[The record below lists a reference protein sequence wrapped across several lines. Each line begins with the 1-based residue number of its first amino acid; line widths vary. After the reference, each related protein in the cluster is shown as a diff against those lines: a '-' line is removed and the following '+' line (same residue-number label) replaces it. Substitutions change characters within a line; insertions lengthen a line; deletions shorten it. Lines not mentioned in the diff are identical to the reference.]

1 MKQKTSKEIK
11 IKLPKKKRFHRF
23 FLRRLLICTLAAVTG
38 GTTLLMFYYKKEAR
52 EFYSDVSSYF
62 DNEIS
67 NYTRLS
73 AEGVPMM
80 DNELQKYGAQHLAN
94 KLASAYLQPEYSDRG
109 VILIHPSEKE
119 YFVSGSSLYFLTSQ
133 HDDSDQAQKRCYF
146 AAPET
151 AEKVSSEDWQHYR
164 SVYFRDQVISLLN
177 ENLLFSLLK
186 HSDGFYNMISN
197 LSKDSCSIPLW
208 IETEGD
214 SARAF
219 AYCWYYNLWARDK
232 VPITQIFTYQ
242 NGRTENGTMIE
253 NPYYIL
259 QDGMYVESRSRYDS
273 DPDAYIKQE
282 SLMSMYITG
291 FPADC
296 ESRQLTAQI
305 AKKIEDSGIY
315 GMLATEI
322 DQYQQIIAD
331 ASGEKREQYYRDKMN
346 EQSLNNAE
354 TAVKKED
361 IPTPEE
367 QLQNYYQRMCS
378 MPYNV
383 LSNIDTPFRES
394 ERTPFYTN
402 GTKELTLDD
411 DTWYIFYCAHRD
423 FWHEEMP
430 RLTLIG
436 IQFLLGDVLLA
447 LILSLIAYFRFKH
460 RYEMDEYRRN
470 LTASLAHDL
479 KSPLMAISSY
489 SENLLN
495 DVQPEKKHHYSK
507 AILENTQYMDDI
519 IVNVLELSRLET
531 HEKTKRKIIDLTA
544 LAKEL
549 LEGMQ
554 EQLDVRGLTVTVFG
568 SCSVKA
574 DCEMMKQAI
583 RNLLDNAVKY
593 TPEGGSITVTGEN
606 HTLSIVND
614 IAEEAVSDPQ
624 RLSEAFVKG
633 DKARSNRMGT
643 GLGLSIVQQ
652 IAAQNK
658 LQLHIDSSMHQFRV
672 RLCQRAS
679 ISLKRGHKAK

>member
-52 EFYSDVSSYF
+52 EFYSDVSSDF

-73 AEGVPMM
+73 AEGVPVM

-94 KLASAYLQPEYSDRG
+94 KLASAYLRPEYSDRG

-164 SVYFRDQVISLLN
+164 SVYFRDQVISLLD

-242 NGRTENGTMIE
+242 NGQTENGRIIE
-253 NPYYIL
+253 NRRYVL
-259 QDGMYVESRSRYDS
+259 RDGVYVEDRSSYDS
-273 DPDAYIKQE
+273 DPDAYMKQE
-282 SLMSMYITG
+282 DLWAMYIAG

-315 GMLATEI
+315 GMLAAEI

-331 ASGEKREQYYRDKMN
+331 SSGEKREQYYRDKMN

-367 QLQNYYQRMCS
+367 QLRDYYQRMGR

-402 GTKELTLDD
+402 GTKELTLHD

-436 IQFLLGDVLLA
+436 IQFLLGAVLLA
-447 LILSLIAYFRFKH
+447 LIWSLIAYFRFRH
-460 RYEMDEYRRN
+460 RYEMEEYRRN

-507 AILENTQYMDDI
+507 SILENTQYMDNI
-519 IVNVLELSRLET
+519 IVNVLELSRLEKNG
-531 HEKTKRKIIDLTA
+531 KTKRKAIDLTA
-544 LAKEL
+544 LTSEIL
-549 LEGMQ
+549 SGMQ
-554 EQLDVRGLTVTVFG
+554 EQLDARSLKASVSG
-568 SCSVKA
+568 SCTVKA
-574 DCEMMKQAI
+574 DRAMMMQAI
-583 RNLLDNAVKY
+583 RNLLDNALKY
-593 TPEGGSITVTGEN
+593 TPEGGSITVTGEK

-614 IAEEAVSDPQ
+614 IAEEQVNDPQ
-624 RLSEAFVKG
+624 QLCEAFVKG
-633 DKARSNRMGT
+633 DEARSNRMGT

-652 IAAQNK
+652 IAVQNK
-658 LQLHIDSSMHQFRV
+658 LRLHIDSSMHQFRV
-672 RLCQRAS
+672 GLSQRAP
-679 ISLKRGHKAK
+679 ISLKRIHKAK